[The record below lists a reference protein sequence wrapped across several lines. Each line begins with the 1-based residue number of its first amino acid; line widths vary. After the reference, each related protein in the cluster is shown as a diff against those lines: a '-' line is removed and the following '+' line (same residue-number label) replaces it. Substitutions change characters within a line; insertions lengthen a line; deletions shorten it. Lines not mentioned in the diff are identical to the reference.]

1 LKSPELK
8 DSAMEPIQVKG
19 IIAIFLLLPIYF
31 PLALVLSVLE
41 PLIWKRGG
49 SIEIYAEKK

>member
-1 LKSPELK
+1 
-8 DSAMEPIQVKG
+8 MEPIQVKG